1 MRAQRIEVFLPS
13 GDTDVFEDMEF
24 QANPQFEQIVI
35 FTEKGAQS
43 YSGCPWKV
51 LADEEWT
58 EKFRKLMG
66 EAEAVE
72 MEQALKMIAAAKG
85 GPEAT
90 GWFHG

>member
-1 MRAQRIEVFLPS
+1 MKAKRIEVFLP
-13 GDTDVFEDMEF
+13 TDGSDVYEDIEF

-35 FTEKGAQS
+35 FTDDGAVS

-51 LADEEWT
+51 LADDEWT
-58 EKFRKLMG
+58 EKFHELMG
-66 EAEAVE
+66 EAESLE
-72 MEQALKMIAAAKG
+72 MEQAKKMIAAAKG